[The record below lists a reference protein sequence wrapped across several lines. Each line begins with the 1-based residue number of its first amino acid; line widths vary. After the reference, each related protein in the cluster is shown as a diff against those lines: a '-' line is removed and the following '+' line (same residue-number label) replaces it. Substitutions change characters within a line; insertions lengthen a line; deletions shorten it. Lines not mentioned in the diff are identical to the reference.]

1 MKYKIRKPTSKEL
14 EQLKEFLNKK
24 AGQNAVEAEGLIRS
38 YYFVVLENYIS
49 DCPGYRGKLLFAVYG
64 IPEFHE
70 LYGWDEDKLIR
81 IEQDALSITDKSS
94 LSMNK
99 TKR

>member
-24 AGQNAVEAEGLIRS
+24 AGQDMAEAEELIKN
-38 YYFVVLENYIS
+38 YCFVVIEDYIS

-70 LYGWDEDKLIR
+70 LYGWDDGKLIR
-81 IEQDALSITDKSS
+81 IEQDIGGRDSRRVASPL
-94 LSMNK
+94 
-99 TKR
+99 